1 MKQLNVEIK
10 TVEKMNT
17 FSWIIKIMKRKN
29 RKVEERLPKEMKEKQ
44 NQER

>member
-1 MKQLNVEIK
+1 
-10 TVEKMNT
+10 MNT
-17 FSWIIKIMKRKN
+17 FSWTIKIKKRKN

>member
-1 MKQLNVEIK
+1 
-10 TVEKMNT
+10 MNT
-17 FSWIIKIMKRKN
+17 FSWIVKIKKRKN